1 MPRGEIEN
9 ESCRDDR
16 PQTRTGASMKVS
28 YRGYPLLYFSIFRKS
43 DGYEATSGYEDSA
56 ETIPDKIAQ
65 LRERVDNELAEDDPW
80 MEHESGPLQ
89 P

>member
-1 MPRGEIEN
+1 LIVKVNYRGYELSAHREK
-9 ESCRDDR
+9 CM
-16 PQTRTGASMKVS
+16 A
-28 YRGYPLLYFSIFRKS
+28 GYPLLYYSIFRQS
-43 DGYEATSGYEDSA
+43 DGYEATSGFEDSA

-80 MEHESGPLQ
+80 MERENGPLQ